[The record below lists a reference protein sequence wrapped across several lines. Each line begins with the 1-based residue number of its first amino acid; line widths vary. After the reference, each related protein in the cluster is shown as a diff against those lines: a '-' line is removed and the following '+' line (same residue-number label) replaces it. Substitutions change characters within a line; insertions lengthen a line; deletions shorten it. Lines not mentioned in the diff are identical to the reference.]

1 MIGSFGSVQSS
12 GGVFFGVVWVSS
24 HCRRPP
30 PPTTFI
36 RALYVIYLYRHS
48 FVFLPSPHG
57 TAHASSRVVIT
68 RTFVFETK
76 SRIAAMCT
84 RVPRFLRRGG
94 WISAGASSGTLL
106 QLLASQTLGR
116 SDDAVMVTLLGLS
129 VAATGVMCALW
140 TFVVGWRNAFV
151 PLTFPLSSS
160 SSSSSSS

>member
-1 MIGSFGSVQSS
+1 
-12 GGVFFGVVWVSS
+12 
-24 HCRRPP
+24 
-30 PPTTFI
+30 
-36 RALYVIYLYRHS
+36 
-48 FVFLPSPHG
+48 
-57 TAHASSRVVIT
+57 
-68 RTFVFETK
+68 
-76 SRIAAMCT
+76 MCT